1 MFRNYLLTA
10 LRNVWKNKTYSFL
23 NIFGLAIGITC
34 AGLIFLWVE
43 AELNYDPYP
52 KRELIYNVRTNQTY
66 NSLIRTFS
74 SSPGPLAAAM
84 KAEIPGVTN
93 TCRIRNS
100 QSLFSLGDK
109 SVYETSVYADPSLF
123 SMFSM
128 SFVQGDPSTA
138 FRDLNSVVIT
148 EKMARQFFGEEPGV
162 IGKTL
167 KMDNKDNYTVT
178 GVVRDLPVNSTMQLD
193 CVIPF
198 ATFEKDNEWLK
209 KWGANGLSTYVE
221 LSPTANPAVVN
232 RQLKGFIRKK
242 AADATAAMPL
252 IVGMKDWRLRDEF
265 TNGVQSGGRIEY
277 VRLFTF
283 IAVIILLIAC
293 INFMNLSTARSE
305 KRAREVGVRKVLGA
319 VRSKLIFQFIAE
331 SILLSA
337 LSVILGVMLI
347 SLLLPMF
354 NLLVK
359 EQLTIGLGQPLH
371 LLSLLVITLTC
382 GLVAGSYPALYLSGF
397 NPVRVLKSL
406 RAKDG
411 GVVFIR
417 KTLVVLQFSIS
428 IFLIVTT
435 VIVYRQVQHIK
446 TRDLGYNKEN
456 LFDVRVSDNLKKN
469 YDAVRQDLLQTGFV
483 ENTALSDMENLN
495 ISNNTSGFTW
505 AGKDPRSQILISI
518 RNINNDYIKAMGMQ
532 LTDGRDFK
540 KDPAQDS
547 SNVLITEALAKMMG
561 EGSAVGKLISFG
573 EGHALGDGAYRVV
586 GVVKDY
592 IYGDFYGKPDPVVFF
607 SHPENARFFYVR
619 MKAERT
625 SAKGLEATAKALSA
639 IGAVLQKDNPGYPF
653 EYSFVDEKFDAKFT
667 AESLIGKLSWLFAT
681 LAIFISCL
689 GLFGLAAY
697 TAEQRT
703 REIGIRKVLGASVS
717 GITGLLS
724 KDFLKLVIIAN
735 IIALP
740 LAAWGLSRWLE
751 SYAYRITISWWMF
764 AVAAVASVLIA
775 LVTVC
780 FQSVKAALMP
790 PVKSL
795 RSE

>member
-1 MFRNYLLTA
+1 
-10 LRNVWKNKTYSFL
+10 
-23 NIFGLAIGITC
+23 
-34 AGLIFLWVE
+34 
-43 AELNYDPYP
+43 
-52 KRELIYNVRTNQTY
+52 
-66 NSLIRTFS
+66 
-74 SSPGPLAAAM
+74 M
-84 KAEIPGVTN
+84 KAEIPGVTDACRTRN
-93 TCRIRNS
+93 T
-100 QSLFSLGDK
+100 QALYSLEDK
-109 SVYETSVYADPSLF
+109 SVYENAIYAEPSLF
-123 SMFSM
+123 SMFSL
-128 SFVQGDPSTA
+128 SFVQGDASTA
-138 FRDLNSVVIT
+138 FRDLNSIVIT
-148 EKMARQFFGEEPGV
+148 EKMARQFFGASPG
-162 IGKTL
+162 IMGRTL

-178 GVVRDLPVNSTMQLD
+178 GVIRDLPVNSTLELD

-198 ATFEKDNEWLK
+198 ATFEKDNSWLK
-209 KWGANGLSTYVE
+209 NWGANGLSTYVE
-221 LSPTANPAVVN
+221 LAPSANAATVN
-232 RQLKGFIRKK
+232 RQLKDFIRKK
-242 AADATAAMPL
+242 AADPNAAVPL
-252 IVGMKDWRLRDEF
+252 ITGMKDWRLRDEF

-283 IAVIILLIAC
+283 IACIILLIAC

-319 VRSKLIFQFIAE
+319 VRSKLIFQFIGE

-354 NLLVK
+354 NVLVK

-371 LLSLLVITLTC
+371 LIYLLVVTLTC

-397 NPVRVLKSL
+397 NPTRVFKSL

-417 KTLVVLQFSIS
+417 KALVVLQFSIS
-428 IFLIVTT
+428 IFLIVST

-446 TRDLGYNKEN
+446 TRNLGYNKDN
-456 LFDVRVSDNLKKN
+456 LFDVRATDNLKKN

-505 AGKDPRSQILISI
+505 AGKDSKSQILISV
-518 RNINNDYIKAMGMQ
+518 RNINNDYIKTMGMQ
-532 LTDGRDFK
+532 LVDGRDFK
-540 KDPAQDS
+540 KDPAMDS

-561 EGSAVGKLISFG
+561 KGSAVGKLISYG
-573 EGHALGDGAYRVV
+573 QGHVLGDGAYKVV

-592 IYGDFYGKPDPVVFF
+592 IYGDFYGKPDPVIFY
-607 SHPENARFFYVR
+607 SHPEGARYFYVR
-619 MKAERT
+619 MKPEVT
-625 SAKGLEATAKALSA
+625 SSKGLAATDKALAA

-653 EYSFVDEKFDAKFT
+653 DYSFVDEKFNAKFT
-667 AESLIGKLSWLFAT
+667 AESLIGKLSWLFAI

-735 IIALP
+735 VIALP
-740 LAAWGLSRWLE
+740 LAAWGLNRWLE
-751 SYAYRITISWWMF
+751 SYAYRISISWWMF
-764 AVAAVASVLIA
+764 AVAAVTSVLIA

-790 PVKSL
+790 PVRSL

>member
-10 LRNVWKNKTYSFL
+10 LRNVWRNKTYSFL

-34 AGLIFLWVE
+34 AALIFLWVE

-52 KRELIYNVRTNQTY
+52 KRELVYNVRTNQHY
-66 NSLIRTFS
+66 NGVVRTFS

-84 KAEIPGVTN
+84 KAEIPGVSG
-93 TCRIRNS
+93 TCRTRNNN
-100 QSLFSLGDK
+100 QVLFSLDDK
-109 SVYETSVYADPSLF
+109 SVYEIGLYADSSLF
-123 SMFSM
+123 SMFSL
-128 SFVQGDPSTA
+128 SFVQGNAATA
-138 FRDLNSVVIT
+138 FRDLNSIVIT
-148 EKMARQFFGEEPGV
+148 EKMARQFFREEPNILGR
-162 IGKTL
+162 TL

-178 GVVRDLPVNSTMQLD
+178 GVIRNLPVNSTLELD

-198 ATFEKDNEWLK
+198 ATYEKDNDWLK
-209 KWGANGLSTYVE
+209 NWGANGLSTYVE
-221 LSPTANPAVVN
+221 LAPSANPAIVN

-242 AADATAAMPL
+242 SADANAAEPL
-252 IVGMKDWRLRDEF
+252 LTGMKDWRLRDEF
-265 TNGVQSGGRIEY
+265 TDGKQSGGRIEY

-283 IAVIILLIAC
+283 IAAIILLIAC
-293 INFMNLSTARSE
+293 INFMNLSTARSG

-319 VRSKLIFQFIAE
+319 ERSKLIFQFIGE

-337 LSVILGVMLI
+337 LSVILGVVII

-354 NLLVK
+354 NILVK
-359 EQLTIGLGQPLH
+359 EQLTLGLGQPLH

-397 NPVRVLKSL
+397 NPVQVFKSL

-411 GVVFIR
+411 AAVFTR
-417 KTLVVLQFSIS
+417 KSLVVLQFSIS
-428 IFLIVTT
+428 IFLIVST

-446 TRDLGYNKEN
+446 TRNLGYNKDN
-456 LFDVRVSDNLKKN
+456 LFDIRTSENLKKN
-469 YDAVRQDLLQTGFV
+469 YTAVRQDLLQTGFV
-483 ENTALSDMENLN
+483 ENTALSNMENLN
-495 ISNNTSGFTW
+495 ISNNTTRFTW
-505 AGKDPRSQILISI
+505 PGKDPKSQILISV
-518 RNINNDYIKAMGMQ
+518 RLINNDYVKTMGMQ
-532 LTDGRDFK
+532 LEDGRDFK

-547 SNVLITEALAKMMG
+547 SNVMITEALARMMG
-561 EGSAVGKLISFG
+561 EGSAVGRLLT
-573 EGHALGDGAYRVV
+573 LGDGQYKVV

-607 SHPENARFFYVR
+607 SHPEEAKYFYIR
-619 MKAERT
+619 LKAAAT
-625 SAKGLEATAKALSA
+625 SGKGLAATDKALAA
-639 IGAVLQKDNPGYPF
+639 IRAVMQKDNPGYPF
-653 EYSFVDEKFDAKFT
+653 DYSFVDEKFDAKFT
-667 AESLIGKLSWLFAT
+667 AESLIGKLSWLFAA

-740 LAAWGLSRWLE
+740 LAAWGLSRWLD
-751 SYAYRITISWWMF
+751 SYAYRINISWWMF

-780 FQSVKAALMP
+780 FQAAKAALMP

-795 RSE
+795 RAE